1 MRRSP
6 LTFVAV
12 ALILGLAVA
21 GAFYYSYRKSPR
33 FALQQM
39 ATALIQRNYDKFYS
53 YVDMGSILSSLMQE
67 TGKEL
72 IPPDII
78 PKSSILGELG
88 AKMGSKFLQQL
99 VPQVFETF
107 QKEVFQKL
115 INKYLDTLT
124 TQELLALQ
132 AAVTM
137 AQITQDGE
145 MAQVTL
151 TFPQEEGSLHLT
163 MVRDPKTGRW
173 RITSVN
179 YEDLKGLIKRSLSSS
194 S

>member
-72 IPPDII
+72 ITPDII

-173 RITSVN
+173 RITSVS

>member
-1 MRRSP
+1 
-6 LTFVAV
+6 V

-173 RITSVN
+173 RITSVS